1 MIKIKLKRK
10 LWFYP
15 HRCPDCGKVLVFT
28 KHYDQVR
35 CRKCGKKQQ
44 RRNKAARLG
53 VSLNKM
59 KKQRWTHHGQSRY
72 NSIRKECLEI
82 GNCFKTEEE
91 AKRAAE
97 YLKALAVVRGDGT
110 SKFIKGID
118 NWSVHY
124 YAPHNCLD
132 VSDNSYCIRNGIFG
146 LPYFAT
152 REDAQRSIDLH
163 KNEWLTIFGVKEEE
177 CD

>member
-28 KHYDQVR
+28 KHHDQVR

-53 VSLNKM
+53 ISLNKM
-59 KKQRWTHHGQSRY
+59 KKQRWAHYGQSRY

-82 GNCFKTEEE
+82 GYCQLCGTTENLTCHHVGGGLNIIHAYAKT
-91 AKRAAE
+91 ATNSTRATPTGGNTC
-97 YLKALAVVRGDGT
+97 V
-110 SKFIKGID
+110 
-118 NWSVHY
+118 
-124 YAPHNCLD
+124 
-132 VSDNSYCIRNGIFG
+132 
-146 LPYFAT
+146 
-152 REDAQRSIDLH
+152 
-163 KNEWLTIFGVKEEE
+163 
-177 CD
+177 

>member
-28 KHYDQVR
+28 RHYDQVR

-59 KKQRWTHHGQSRY
+59 KKQRWSHYGQSKY
-72 NSIRKECLEI
+72 TSIRKECLEI
-82 GNCFKTEEE
+82 GYCQLCGATENLTCHHVGGGRNITHACAKT
-91 AKRAAE
+91 ATNSMRAMPT
-97 YLKALAVVRGDGT
+97 DGKT
-110 SKFIKGID
+110 CAHD
-118 NWSVHY
+118 
-124 YAPHNCLD
+124 
-132 VSDNSYCIRNGIFG
+132 
-146 LPYFAT
+146 
-152 REDAQRSIDLH
+152 
-163 KNEWLTIFGVKEEE
+163 
-177 CD
+177 

>member
-44 RRNKAARLG
+44 RMNKAARLG
-53 VSLNKM
+53 ISLNKM
-59 KKQRWTHHGQSRY
+59 KKQRWSHYGQSKY

-82 GNCFKTEEE
+82 GYCQLCGTTENLTCHHVGGGRNIIHVCAKT
-91 AKRAAE
+91 ATNSMRAMPT
-97 YLKALAVVRGDGT
+97 DGKT
-110 SKFIKGID
+110 CAHD
-118 NWSVHY
+118 
-124 YAPHNCLD
+124 
-132 VSDNSYCIRNGIFG
+132 
-146 LPYFAT
+146 
-152 REDAQRSIDLH
+152 
-163 KNEWLTIFGVKEEE
+163 
-177 CD
+177 